1 MNDSDNEDNL
11 FNVEVC
17 SDIESGFK
25 TPVNLPNKPSP
36 TFEIASNKK
45 LKLYNTYISTKNS
58 VTSSDVLAVDDEVSI
73 NKNHLISSQPELD
86 SDEGIVKSYII

>member
-25 TPVNLPNKPSP
+25 TSVNLPNKPSP

-58 VTSSDVLAVDDEVSI
+58 ATSSDVLAVDDEVCI

-86 SDEGIVKSYII
+86 SDEGIVKSFI

>member
-1 MNDSDNEDNL
+1 MNDSDNEDHL

-58 VTSSDVLAVDDEVSI
+58 VTSSNVLAVDDEVSI